1 MENFPIF
8 IKIDDYKDVV
18 EILARTREQ
27 VGQAR
32 QLLARIGEVK
42 AHEDELL
49 AQWAHEIEDVEHRIE
64 EIDKM
69 LVHQKMQ

>member
-1 MENFPIF
+1 MDNVPIF
-8 IKIDDYKDVV
+8 IKIDNYKDVI

-32 QLLARIGEVK
+32 HLLSRIGEVK
-42 AHEDELL
+42 VREDEMI

-69 LVHQKMQ
+69 LVHQQMQ